1 MATKEI
7 CGDCDGC
14 GWTEGGETL
23 KTTCRTCEGS
33 GEVDPLFVVAV
44 FQHERGPG
52 RKPLVTAYTRDYNPS
67 WDGCCM
73 HLVRAENG
81 TQAKREAI
89 ALHKMRQDCR
99 GPVVLTAS
107 GPHFR
112 GLMR

>member
-1 MATKEI
+1 MAKEL

-23 KTTCRTCEGS
+23 KTPCRTCNGS
-33 GEVDPLFVVAV
+33 GEVYPTFVVAV
-44 FQHERGPG
+44 FQHNRGRG
-52 RKPLVTAYTRDYNPS
+52 RKPLLTAYTRYYNTS

-89 ALHKMRQDCR
+89 GSHKMQRGCR
-99 GPVVLTAS
+99 GPGVPMTTEDAR
-107 GPHFR
+107 FR
-112 GLMR
+112 GPA